1 MASFWDELKR
11 RKVFQVAV
19 VYSIVGWVLA
29 QVAATTF
36 PVLLLPDWILRAFII
51 IILLGFP
58 LAIVLAW
65 AFETTADG
73 IKRDRGESSTGID
86 APPRSDRS
94 VFVVVAITAGALVVG
109 LVLGGILGKTA
120 DQIPAAIDAT
130 RTPIQLTA
138 NPQDNPVIASA
149 ISPDGQY
156 LAFVE
161 TSGLFIRVIESG
173 ESHQIRLP
181 EGMIFSNSDID
192 WFPTG
197 THLLLTARVG
207 INTGLWKISVLSGDS
222 KKLLDR
228 AVLAAVSPDGEKIAY
243 VQSTFG
249 HEVSVIG
256 PDGEQPGR
264 LFNQENAAVVQ
275 MSWSPDSE
283 FLLLGTMVTAL
294 DREQH
299 LYAVNI
305 ANGDVRSVLSD
316 ARTFQNWRGYLPY
329 LLLPDGRLV
338 YGRRE
343 PAASDQMSN
352 LWQADLDLETG
363 EVRGEPIRLTNLT
376 GYNFQDL
383 SASSDGRRIAFVIE
397 ENQMDVYVGD
407 IHDAGRSLTNVRR
420 LTFDDRSDTPGG
432 WSPDSAEIYFTSERG
447 VAENIFAQR
456 FDGGSPRALSGTL
469 LDSADSI
476 QQSPD
481 RKWLLYWEQ
490 EALFR
495 MPVGGGPSEF
505 VLTGTQD
512 SDFHCARSIEVSLDC
527 IVSLQEPDNKYA
539 FYNFDPEYGLGK
551 KLLTVDWIPP
561 FANWSMSPD
570 ENRIA
575 MVHLQG
581 MIRIFDVSSG
591 EEKIYTDDAISFG
604 EFIAWSAD
612 GSGLFLDATIGNGGR
627 MTALVHFSP
636 ESGETMVLRDVPHQW
651 HVRPNASPDGKHLA
665 VGLMIFSGNAWMIEN
680 P

>member
-19 VYSIVGWVLA
+19 VYAIVGWVLA
-29 QVAATTF
+29 QIAATTF

-65 AFETTADG
+65 AFETTSDG
-73 IKRDRGESSTGID
+73 IKRDRGESSTGVD
-86 APPRSDRS
+86 APPRPHHSL
-94 VFVVVAITAGALVVG
+94 FVVVAITAGALVVG
-109 LVLGGILGKTA
+109 LVLGGMIGKATT
-120 DQIPAAIDAT
+120 QVPAAIDAT
-130 RTPIQLTA
+130 KTPIQLTA
-138 NPQDNPVIASA
+138 NPSGNPVIASA

-173 ESHQIRLP
+173 ESHQIPLP
-181 EGMIFSNSDID
+181 EGMIFSYSEVD
-192 WFPTG
+192 WFPSG
-197 THLLLTARVG
+197 THLLLTARTG
-207 INTGLWKISVLSGDS
+207 INNGLWKVSVLSGES

-243 VQSTFG
+243 AQNTFG
-249 HEVSVIG
+249 HEVFVIG

-264 LFNQENAAVVQ
+264 LFNQENATVVQ

-294 DREQH
+294 NREQH
-299 LYAVNI
+299 LYAVNV
-305 ANGDVRSVLSD
+305 ASGDVRSVLSD
-316 ARTFQNWRGYLPY
+316 SRTFQNWRAYLPY
-329 LLLPDGRLV
+329 LMLPDGRLV

-343 PAASDQMSN
+343 SAPSDQMSN
-352 LWQADLDLETG
+352 LWQTELDLETG

-383 SASSDGRRIAFVIE
+383 SATSDGHRIAFVIE

-407 IHDAGRSLTNVRR
+407 IHDGGRSLANVRR
-420 LTFDDRSDTPGG
+420 LTFDERRDMPGG
-432 WSPDSAEIYFTSERG
+432 WSPDSEELYFQSARG

-456 FDGGSPRALSGTL
+456 IDGGPPRVLSGTL
-469 LDSADSI
+469 LDTANAI

-490 EALFR
+490 EALYR
-495 MPVGGGPSEF
+495 MPVDGGPSEF
-505 VLTGTQD
+505 VLSGTRD

-527 IVSLQEPDNKYA
+527 IVSLQEPDNQYV
-539 FYNFDPEYGLGK
+539 FYNFNPEYGLGK
-551 KLLTVDWIPP
+551 KLLTVDWISP
-561 FANWSMSPD
+561 FANWSVSPD

-575 MVHLQG
+575 LVHMQG
-581 MIRIFDVSSG
+581 MIRVFDVPSG
-591 EEKIYTDDAISFG
+591 EEKIYTDDAVSFG
-604 EFIAWSAD
+604 EYVAWTAD
-612 GSGLFLDATIGNGGR
+612 GSGLFLDASIGNGGR
-627 MTALVHFSP
+627 TKALVHFSP
-636 ESGETMVLRDVPHQW
+636 ASGETVVLRDVPHQW
-651 HVRPNASPDGKHLA
+651 HVRPKASPDGKHLA